1 MTRGE
6 EGGNDPWSA
15 PLFTQREPG
24 LSACS
29 QASLKPA
36 LVRGAGMLAVLELT
50 GHFVDPVGQKPNT
63 LNPDL
68 IR

>member
-24 LSACS
+24 LSACP

-36 LVRGAGMLAVLELT
+36 LVRGA
-50 GHFVDPVGQKPNT
+50 
-63 LNPDL
+63 DL
-68 IR
+68 LRSSRANCSLRGPSRTEAEHPET